1 MFPNL
6 HQDVLRLKAIKSKPF
21 PWYVLESLLFE
32 NGFQAV
38 VLYRLAHWFKRRRI
52 PVMGP
57 AIARLS
63 QFLTGVE
70 IAPGA
75 EIGPGLMISH
85 GMGIVV
91 GQWARVGKGATFHQQ
106 VTLGARGLGTLTAM
120 PRLGDDVFLAAGA
133 RLLGG
138 IEVGDGAFVGANAVV
153 TQDVPAGARAISDA
167 GLRVSPPPAP
177 SAPAKADP

>member
-6 HQDVLRLKAIKSKPF
+6 REDVRRLEAIKSKPF

-38 VLYRLAHWFKRRRI
+38 VLYRLAHFFKRRRI
-52 PVMGP
+52 PMLGP
-57 AIARLS
+57 FFTRLS

-70 IAPGA
+70 IAAGA

-91 GQWARVGKGATFHQQ
+91 GQWARVGKNATFHQQ
-106 VTLGARGLGTLTAM
+106 VTLGARGLGTLHDM
-120 PRLGDDVFLAAGA
+120 PRLGDDVFIAAGA
-133 RLLGG
+133 KLLGG
-138 IEVGDGAFVGANAVV
+138 ITVGDGVFIGANAVV
-153 TQDVPAGARAISDA
+153 AQDVPAGARVVCDA
-167 GLRVSPPPAP
+167 GVRISLRPEPG
-177 SAPAKADP
+177 

>member
-6 HQDVLRLKAIKSKPF
+6 REDARRLEAIKSKPF
-21 PWYVLESLLFE
+21 PWYVLESLLLE

-38 VLYRLAHWFKRRRI
+38 VLYRLAHAFKRWRI
-52 PVMGP
+52 PVLGP
-57 AIARLS
+57 LLTRFS

-91 GQWARVGKGATFHQQ
+91 GQWTRIGKNATLHQQ
-106 VTLGARGLGTLTAM
+106 VTLGARGLGTLHDM
-120 PRLGDDVFLAAGA
+120 PTVGDDVFIAAGA
-133 RLLGG
+133 KLLGG
-138 IEVGDGAFVGANAVV
+138 ITIGDGVFIGANAVV
-153 TQDVPAGARAISDA
+153 AQDVPAGARVVLDA
-167 GLRVSPPPAP
+167 GVRISLRG
-177 SAPAKADP
+177 